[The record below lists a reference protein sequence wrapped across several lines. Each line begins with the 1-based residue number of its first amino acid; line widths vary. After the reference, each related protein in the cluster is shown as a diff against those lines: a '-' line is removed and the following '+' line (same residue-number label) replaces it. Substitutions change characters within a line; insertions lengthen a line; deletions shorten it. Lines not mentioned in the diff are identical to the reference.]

1 MINLKRKISH
11 QIFQRKERNEI
22 TMTIILNIVLLIIGF
37 IALIKGA
44 DFFVEGSSA
53 VAKKFKIPGVVIGL
67 TIVAMGTSA
76 PELAVS
82 ISAALSGS
90 NEIAISNVLG
100 SNVFNLVLIF
110 GICAVIAPVSV
121 DRSIMKRDFPFS
133 ALLAVLMAIFISD
146 NIFSGKKVFEAVSG
160 KQVSGTISRVDAAIL
175 LILFIAFIFFTVFTA
190 LKNRTEDDEIAELS
204 VLKCILY
211 IVGGIA
217 AIVIGGQLVVNSAK
231 AIALSFHMTETLVGL
246 TIVAVGTSLPELV
259 TSVVASRKGQS
270 GIAAGNIIGSCIFNI
285 LFILGISAFIHP
297 IPVLTESLYDAIVL
311 IAFSVIVYIFAATS
325 QKIDRKEG
333 TVLIATYVLYMVYAV
348 CRGMGWM

>member
-1 MINLKRKISH
+1 
-11 QIFQRKERNEI
+11 
-22 TMTIILNIVLLIIGF
+22 MTIVINIVLLIIGF

-82 ISAALSGS
+82 ISAAMSGS
-90 NEIAISNVLG
+90 NEIAISNVIG
-100 SNVFNLVLIF
+100 SNIFNLVLIF

-121 DRSIMKRDFPFS
+121 DRGIMKRDFPFS
-133 ALLAVLMAIFISD
+133 IGLAVLTAVLISD
-146 NIFSGKKVFEAVSG
+146 MIFSGKEVFAASG
-160 KQVSGTISRVDAAIL
+160 KQISGTISRVDALIL
-175 LILFIAFIFFTVFTA
+175 LILFLVFILFTVLTA
-190 LKNRTEDDEIAELS
+190 LKNRTEDEAVAEMS

-217 AIVIGGQLVVNSAK
+217 AIVIGGQFVVNSAK

-270 GIAAGNIIGSCIFNI
+270 GIAAGNIIGSNIFNI

-297 IPVLTESLYDAIVL
+297 IPVLTESLYDTIVL

-333 TVLIATYVLYMVYAV
+333 IVMIAVYLLYMVYAV